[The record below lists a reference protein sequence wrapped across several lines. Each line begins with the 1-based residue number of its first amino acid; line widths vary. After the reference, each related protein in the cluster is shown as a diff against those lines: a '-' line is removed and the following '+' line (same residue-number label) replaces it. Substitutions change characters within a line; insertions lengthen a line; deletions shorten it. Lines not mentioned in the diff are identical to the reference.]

1 MKAVDARRG
10 LFAAVGAFLF
20 LSSPSSFAG
29 DAAIEARQQ
38 AQIQQAFLTDAPAP
52 LVRGERLKTFA
63 QRLASIRGGTDGS
76 DAARQRLREDIGRFA
91 ADVAGPGA
99 PPRLPQPSV
108 LRAYLSRV
116 ARLQRDRV
124 KRARSEFNSSAAR
137 VRARLGD
144 AQQLLSNNPASG
156 EAPSDF
162 LLRSVPPSWRTAE
175 IRAVADDILANS
187 KGQNIGMARGYELRK
202 KIFTAISI
210 DVPYTRQL
218 PDKPGP
224 IQAHVLSYVDALG
237 QAFFDSRLVKIVASL
252 TLPGLVAV
260 TTIEIGGCDHFGGG
274 VTWIQTAKIMAS
286 NSLTCSV
293 PGIKKVCDEPLQ
305 FAERTWS
312 EAPKTPPLNSAAH
325 RQAEARIAANGA
337 EPKTR

>member
-1 MKAVDARRG
+1 MKAVDVRRG
-10 LFAAVGAFLF
+10 LSAVVGAFLF

-38 AQIQQAFLTDAPAP
+38 AQIQKAFLSDAPAP
-52 LVRGERLKTFA
+52 LVRGERLNAFA
-63 QRLASIRGGTDGS
+63 QRLALIRCGTDGS

-91 ADVAGPGA
+91 ADVAARGA
-99 PPRLPQPSV
+99 LPRLPQPSV

-116 ARLQRDRV
+116 ARLPGDRV
-124 KRARSEFNSSAAR
+124 KRAQTQFNASAAR

-144 AQQLLSNNPASG
+144 AQRLLSNNPASG
-156 EAPSDF
+156 EVPADF

-175 IRAVADDILANS
+175 VRAVAEDILADS
-187 KGQNIGMARGYELRK
+187 KGKNIGMARAYELRN

-210 DVPYTRQL
+210 DVPYTREL

-224 IQAHVLSYVDALG
+224 IQAHVLSYVDAVG
-237 QAFFDSRLVKIVASL
+237 QAIFDSRPAKIVASL
-252 TLPGLVAV
+252 TIPGLLAV
-260 TTIEIGGCDHFGGG
+260 TAIEISGCDHFGGG

-293 PGIKKVCDEPLQ
+293 PGIKKVCDETLQ

-312 EAPKTPPLNSAAH
+312 DAPKIPQLDSA
-325 RQAEARIAANGA
+325 E
-337 EPKTR
+337 